1 MRACIATD
9 GQDRIN
15 INGLIDVISSTS
27 TRYSTASLRVA
38 LHLPYCELQKGGL
51 ATSVRR

>member
-9 GQDRIN
+9 GQDR

-38 LHLPYCELQKGGL
+38 LHLHYCELQKGGL